1 MKTLNFKQTGLMTLA
16 LGATL
21 TGAASAQSEFGSTQ
35 YGSTPRLVLNGR
47 PFETRVQPV
56 VQDGRVLV
64 PLRDIFENLGARVDF
79 DRVDRSIT
87 ARRQGTRVE
96 MRLGSTR
103 ARVDGQ
109 PVRLDVPAMAV
120 GGATMVPLR
129 FVSEALGADVN
140 YNSTRNVV
148 RINDR
153 DRNRVIDRDRGI
165 DRDRNIDRDRDF
177 YRRDRRDGGPL

>member
-21 TGAASAQSEFGSTQ
+21 TGAASAQGGFNDR
-35 YGSTPRLVLNGR
+35 YDNRANNAPRLMLNGQ
-47 PFETRVQPV
+47 PFQTRFEPV

-64 PLRDIFENLGARVDF
+64 PLRDIFENLGARVDY
-79 DRVDRSIT
+79 DRAERTIV
-87 ARRQGTRVE
+87 ARRDGTRVH
-96 MRLGSTR
+96 MRIGSDR

-109 PVRLDVPAMAV
+109 PVRLDVPAMTI

-129 FVSEALGADVN
+129 FVSEALGATVN
-140 YNSTRNVV
+140 FNQRRNVV

-153 DRNRVIDRDRGI
+153 DQRVVPNRNLG
-165 DRDRNIDRDRDF
+165 RDF
-177 YRRDRRDGGPL
+177 NRRDGRL